1 VKIGVADVVAR
12 VSDAAFGR
20 SMMMNVPRGHVV
32 EAMVA
37 LALEPEWRWCA
48 ADHASWDFEHETGV
62 RL

>member
-37 LALEPEWRWCA
+37 LALEPEWR
-48 ADHASWDFEHETGV
+48 
-62 RL
+62 

>member
-20 SMMMNVPRGHVV
+20 PRVMNVPRGHVV

-37 LALEPEWRWCA
+37 LALEAEWRWCA
-48 ADHASWDFEHETGV
+48 ADHASWDFEHEAGV